1 MRPDRSRP
9 PKAAAGSATER
20 SPSADAI
27 ACDRVDRCGANDGR
41 RPVTDGGSE
50 DGSDD
55 TVAVGSDRDTRAE
68 RRVPDG
74 DVTDALDPARDVTEI
89 FDPEDAET
97 DRDAT
102 VPLGSTADD
111 ASGRDASDGEGTET
125 AYDRGRRG
133 PVDPEEASPVRWLES
148 TDVRTGIVVNVLI
161 GTALLVGGSI
171 HLGRSSFLAL
181 VTVVGLLFSLAVFT
195 LLRFE

>member
-1 MRPDRSRP
+1 MRSDRSRP
-9 PKAAAGSATER
+9 RKAAGGSATER

-27 ACDRVDRCGANDGR
+27 VRDRADRCGANDGR

-55 TVAVGSDRDTRAE
+55 TVAFGSDRDTRAE

-74 DVTDALDPARDVTEI
+74 DATDVHDPEMDVTEI
-89 FDPEDAET
+89 FYPEDAET

-102 VPLGSTADD
+102 VPLGSVAGDATRSD
-111 ASGRDASDGEGTET
+111 ASEGEGTET

-133 PVDPEEASPVRWLES
+133 PADPDETSPVRWFES
-148 TDVRTGIVVNVLI
+148 MDVRTGVVVNALI
-161 GTALLVGGSI
+161 GVALLVGGSI

-181 VTVVGLLFSLAVFT
+181 VTVVGLLFSFAVFT